1 MSQSDWG
8 QYRDNDRFEPPKVEN
23 YRISARS
30 ACEQKRIQSAPEI
43 GGMAA
48 ILAEFDAATR
58 SDQFSLVLQK
68 LISCRQNVVPEL
80 ITRLENDDL
89 ALAKKAS
96 LALGYLRSP
105 QAIPSLA
112 RVAQKPFLPVHW
124 HAASALGC
132 IGTSEAISFLVKLLR
147 HPSEQVQASAARALS
162 RGNLPAVSPLVDA
175 LKNGND
181 LVKMHAAHSLGKINS
196 PLAVPALIKALD
208 HPVKAIRLEAAWALG
223 QIRSPLAANALANRL
238 TDADISV
245 QSQAA
250 QSLKSIG
257 APVIPALVNMLNN
270 EASNTRSV
278 AVRTLGQMG
287 IEEVIPVLVEVL
299 RHDSFPYVRC
309 DAATALGEIGS
320 YDAVFHLAQT
330 LKDSDRAVRNAA
342 ARALRKVN
350 SPEAQSFL
358 RTHHQVVKVP
368 KYSVSSITR
377 SPSSTIHLDDGDLT
391 ILQ

>member
-1 MSQSDWG
+1 MNKSDWD
-8 QYRDNDRFEPPKVEN
+8 QQQDDTRFEPPKLEN
-23 YRISARS
+23 YRISSRS
-30 ACEQKRIQSAPEI
+30 THEHRRIQAAPEI
-43 GGMAA
+43 GGMAS

-58 SDQFSLVLQK
+58 SDQFSRVLQK

-80 ITRLENDDL
+80 IARLESSDL
-89 ALAKKAS
+89 AVAKKAS

-105 QAIPSLA
+105 QAVPSLA

-132 IGTSEAISFLVKLLR
+132 IGTSEAIGFLVKLLR
-147 HPSEQVQASAARALS
+147 HPSDQVQASAARALS

-208 HPVKAIRLEAAWALG
+208 NQVKAIRLESAWALG
-223 QIRSPLAANALANRL
+223 QIRSPLAANALAARL
-238 TDADISV
+238 TDTDISV
-245 QSQAA
+245 QSQSA
-250 QSLKSIG
+250 QALKSIG
-257 APVIPALVNMLNN
+257 APAMPALVNMLNN

-299 RHDSFPYVRC
+299 RNDSFPYVRC

-330 LKDSDRAVRNAA
+330 LKDSDRAVRNSA
-342 ARALRKVN
+342 ARALRKIN
-350 SPEAQSFL
+350 SPEAQKFL
-358 RTHHQVVKVP
+358 KTHHQAVNVP
-368 KYSVSSITR
+368 RYSVASMR
-377 SPSSTIHLDDGDLT
+377 SPDTIRLDDDDLT